1 MTKDDAREELR
12 NAIESHADAVASTH
26 NPNMEEQDT
35 EATAEECDKAID
47 AFAAACVAEAVGP
60 ALALIEEWLAD
71 FKKAGYDSLR
81 LPAAIDSLKK
91 ARDGK

>member
-35 EATAEECDKAID
+35 EATAEECDKAVD

-60 ALALIEEWLAD
+60 ALELLDKQAHECPNVRKLAGAL
-71 FKKAGYDSLR
+71 LR
-81 LPAAIDSLKK
+81 A